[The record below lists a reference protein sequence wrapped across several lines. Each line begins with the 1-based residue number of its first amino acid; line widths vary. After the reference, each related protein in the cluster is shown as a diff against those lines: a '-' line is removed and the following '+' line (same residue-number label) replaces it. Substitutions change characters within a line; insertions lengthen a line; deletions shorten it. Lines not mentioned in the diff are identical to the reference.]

1 MRHIHHTHVHR
12 NYHYKLHRC
21 QYVQLVV
28 PNYALFFQH
37 VVNIV
42 HDQKEAGEHAR
53 RH

>member
-1 MRHIHHTHVHR
+1 MCHIHHAHVHHD
-12 NYHYKLHRC
+12 YHCKLHRG

>member
-1 MRHIHHTHVHR
+1 MRHIQHAHVHH
-12 NYHYKLHRC
+12 NYHCKLHWG

-28 PNYALFFQH
+28 PNYAFFFQH

-42 HDQKEAGEHAR
+42 HDQKEAGKHEC